1 MFIDQLCC
9 IIVAV
14 QKIMTI
20 ISSLVKPKTMKLVFA
35 AALPCT
41 QHLEVKAKQKQK
53 SSEYEYVE

>member
-14 QKIMTI
+14 QKVMTI
-20 ISSLVKPKTMKLVFA
+20 ISGLIKPNTIKLVFA
-35 AALPCT
+35 AALLCT

-53 SSEYEYVE
+53 SSE

>member
-20 ISSLVKPKTMKLVFA
+20 ISSLVKPKTIKLAFA

-41 QHLEVKAKQKQK
+41 QHLEVKTKQKQK
-53 SSEYEYVE
+53 SSE